1 MYHSTIQT
9 LTTIFTVMV
18 LAITA
23 YGQTEIYTFTFDN
36 DLEGWTT
43 TGVSDTDAVWVWAPN
58 GDAGTGAFNSGQ
70 TPIASE
76 SGGGALLFDSD
87 GLDNG
92 GDPANQG
99 GGPAASPQKGE
110 VVSPSLD
117 FTGQNQVV
125 LAFNQY
131 YRYFAKSGSDFST
144 PASSVEVSNDGGT
157 TWTSYLINEDISPN
171 QATRPNDIL
180 ALDISDAAANQADVL
195 VKFVWDGDYYFWLID
210 DVKFFDSRGVDLV
223 VLDFTNIDNFETP
236 DFAMNTDSFDLEM
249 MVTNNSDMDLSDS
262 IMFMVRILTDESR
275 DLIFSD
281 TGWIEGMGAGDT
293 VIWDFDRDWVP
304 STPNQER
311 YILAYNVRYRGD
323 TMAEVVAPDDNV
335 DFNAFDV
342 RDFSF
347 RKLPASGRTQG
358 FNFGGDPY
366 DVANFLKL
374 PESVSEPLVFDK
386 ITFKICEGDDPLV
399 GKTIIGFI
407 VELPDTAQVLKGVLL
422 NGETDLVG
430 VDASMGLS
438 AMIASEQVIG
448 VGSKQFTQGEEA
460 TQCDDFTIDQLQDL
474 DGEDNPILM
483 QPGGKYL
490 VALRFGTGASD
501 LFIGTNEDYKI
512 WQLSSI
518 VSTPGDGSDGWGIVV
533 DYQENAADIGVELT
547 MTTVV
552 DEHPLPENSVAIF
565 PNPTADYI
573 RVNLEFETPTEA
585 TVFMADA
592 SGKILHMKPLKN
604 VQRDQISF
612 DMGRYPSGTYIVRV
626 ATREGTKTEHVI
638 LTH

>member
-1 MYHSTIQT
+1 MYQSTIQT

-18 LAITA
+18 LTITA

-36 DLEGWTT
+36 DMEGWTS
-43 TGVSDTDAVWVWAPN
+43 TGLSDTDAVWVWAPN
-58 GDAGTGAFNSGQ
+58 GDAGTGAFNNGQ

-92 GDPANQG
+92 GDDANQG
-99 GGPAASPQKGE
+99 GGPAPSPQMGE

-117 FTGQNQVV
+117 FTGQDQVI

-131 YRYFAKSGSDFST
+131 YRYFAKSADDFTT

-157 TWTSYLINEDISPN
+157 TWTSYLVNEDISPN
-171 QATRPNDIL
+171 QATRPNDIV
-180 ALDISDAAANQADVL
+180 ALDISEVAGNQADVL

-210 DVKFFDSRGVDLV
+210 DVKLFDSRGVDLV

-249 MVTNNSDMDLSDS
+249 MVTNNSDMDLPDS
-262 IMFMVRILTDESR
+262 IMFLTRILTDETR

-281 TGWIEGMGAGDT
+281 TGWVVGLNAGDT
-293 VIWDFDRDWVP
+293 VIWDFDRNWVP
-304 STPNQER
+304 TTPNQER

-323 TMAEVVAPDDNV
+323 TMPEAVAPDDNV
-335 DFNAFDV
+335 DFNRFDV

-347 RKLPASGRTQG
+347 RKLPPTGRTQG
-358 FNFGGDPY
+358 FNFGGNPY
-366 DVANFLKL
+366 DVANFLSL
-374 PESVSEPLVFDK
+374 PETVAEPLIFDK
-386 ITFKICEGDDPLV
+386 ITFKVCEGDDPLV

-407 VELPDTAQVLKGVLL
+407 VQLPDTAAVLKGVLL
-422 NGETDLVG
+422 NGETDLI
-430 VDASMGLS
+430 GLNAGTS
-438 AMIASEQVIG
+438 LDDLIRDQQVIG
-448 VGSKQFTQGEEA
+448 IGSKLFTQGEEA
-460 TQCDDFTIDQLQDL
+460 SQCEDFTIDMLSDL
-474 DGEDNPILM
+474 DGESDQVEM
-483 QPGGKYL
+483 MPGGKYL
-490 VALRFGTGASD
+490 VGLRFGTGASD
-501 LFIGTNEDYKI
+501 LFIGTNEDYKV

-518 VSTPGDGSDGWGIVV
+518 VSTPGDGSDGWGIVT

-547 MTTVV
+547 MTTAV
-552 DEHPLPENSVAIF
+552 DDNPLPENTVAIF
-565 PNPTADYI
+565 PNPTSDYI
-573 RVNLEFETPTEA
+573 RVNIEFETPTEA

-592 SGKILHMKPLKN
+592 NGKILNIKPLKN
-604 VQRDQISF
+604 VQREQVNF

-638 LTH
+638 VTH